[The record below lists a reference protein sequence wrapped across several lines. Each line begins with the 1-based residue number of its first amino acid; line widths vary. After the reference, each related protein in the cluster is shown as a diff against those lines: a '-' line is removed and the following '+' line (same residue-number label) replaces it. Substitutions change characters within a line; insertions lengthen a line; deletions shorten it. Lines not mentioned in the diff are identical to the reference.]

1 MSLGKLRILVV
12 DDEQATLSFL
22 KQVLPDWGFE
32 VATAESGE
40 EGVARY
46 EEEAC
51 DLVLVDLALPEI
63 DGIEVVRQLK
73 ELDPEVTTI
82 AMTGYSSIES
92 AVQAMKAGAAD
103 YLTKPFELDHLEL
116 VLTKVLEHRRQ
127 KEKLH
132 LLEQQVIQHGSFEGL
147 TGVSQPMQHIYNLIR
162 QLAENSATVLLQG
175 ETGTGKERVACAIHN
190 RSHRRGKGFI
200 PINCGALPEMILE
213 SELFGHEQGA
223 FTGAVRRK
231 YGLIEQSDGG
241 TLFLDEIEEMSPAL
255 QVKMLRT
262 LQEREVIRLGGD
274 RVIPVDF
281 RLIAA
286 TNSDLRQLMER
297 GSFRADLFYRL
308 SVVVV
313 DLPPLRARRGDIPLL
328 THHFLT
334 VYAEKNG
341 RPVREIAPEAMMILK
356 AYSWPG
362 NVREL
367 QNVIEQAVL
376 LSSREVIA
384 PEDLPEHIASS
395 AYQEGVAPQE
405 SEDIYDVSLRT
416 ARERFERQYL
426 EKVLSRAGGIV
437 AEAAR
442 RAGVQRQY
450 FYKKMKQYSIVSKA
464 FLADS

>member
-1 MSLGKLRILVV
+1 MSLDKPRILVV

-46 EEEAC
+46 VEETC
-51 DLVLVDLALPEI
+51 DLVLVDLALPET

-73 ELDPEVTTI
+73 KLDPEVTAI
-82 AMTGYSSIES
+82 VMTGYSSIES

-127 KEKLH
+127 KEKLQ
-132 LLEQQVIQHGSFEGL
+132 LLEEQVIQHGSFEGL
-147 TGVSQPMQHIYNLIR
+147 TGVSPPMQRIYNLIR
-162 QLAENSATVLLQG
+162 QLGENSATVLLQG
-175 ETGTGKERVACAIHN
+175 ETGTGKERVARAIHN
-190 RSHRRGKGFI
+190 RSRRREKGFI
-200 PINCGALPEMILE
+200 PINCGALPETILE

-231 YGLIEQSDGG
+231 YGLIEQADGG

-274 RVIPVDF
+274 QVIPLDF

-334 VYAEKNG
+334 IYAEKNG
-341 RPVREIAPEAMMILK
+341 RSVREIAPEASMLLK

-384 PEDLPEHIASS
+384 PEDLPEYIVSS
-395 AYQEGVAPQE
+395 AYQEGVGPQGD
-405 SEDIYDVSLRT
+405 EDFYDIPLRT
-416 ARERFERQYL
+416 ARERFEQQYL

-442 RAGVQRQY
+442 RAGIQRQY
-450 FYKKMKQYSIVSKA
+450 FYKKMKQYRIGPQ
-464 FLADS
+464 

>member
-1 MSLGKLRILVV
+1 MSLEKPRVLVV
-12 DDEQATLSFL
+12 DDEQATRNFL
-22 KQVLPDWGFE
+22 RQALPDWGFE
-32 VATAESGE
+32 VVMAESGE
-40 EGVARY
+40 EGMARY
-46 EEEAC
+46 REEAC
-51 DLVLVDLALPEI
+51 DLVLVDLAMPEV
-63 DGIEVVRQLK
+63 DGIEVVRQLR
-73 ELDPEVTTI
+73 ELDPEATAIV
-82 AMTGYSSIES
+82 MTGYSSIES

-103 YLTKPFELDHLEL
+103 YLTKPFELDHLEI
-116 VLTKVLEHRRQ
+116 VLTKHLEHRRQ

-132 LLEQQVIQHGSFEGL
+132 LLEEQVVKHGSFEGL
-147 TGVSQPMQHIYNLIR
+147 TGVSQPMQRVYTLIR

-175 ETGTGKERVACAIHN
+175 ETGTGKERVARAIHN

-200 PINCGALPEMILE
+200 AINCGALPETILE

-223 FTGAVRRK
+223 FTGALRRK
-231 YGLIEQSDGG
+231 HGLIEQADGG

-262 LQEREVIRLGGD
+262 LQEREVTRLGGD
-274 RVIPVDF
+274 QVIPVDF

-286 TNSDLRQLMER
+286 TNTDLRQLMER

-334 VYAEKNG
+334 VFAEKNG
-341 RPVREIAPEAMMILK
+341 KPVREITPEAVMLLK

-367 QNVIEQAVL
+367 QNAIEQAVL
-376 LSSREVIA
+376 LGKGELIGA
-384 PEDLPEHIASS
+384 KDLPEYITSS
-395 AYQEGVAPQE
+395 AYQEGAVLEDGEDFYDAP
-405 SEDIYDVSLRT
+405 LRT

-426 EKVLSRAGGIV
+426 EKALSRAGGVV

-442 RAGVQRQY
+442 RAGIQRQH
-450 FYKKMKQYSIVSKA
+450 FYKKMKQYGISQE
-464 FLADS
+464 

>member
-1 MSLGKLRILVV
+1 MSLDKPRILVV

-22 KQVLPDWGFE
+22 KQALPDWGFE
-32 VATAESGE
+32 VVTAESGE
-40 EGVARY
+40 EGITRY

-51 DLVLVDLALPEI
+51 ALVLVDLALPEI
-63 DGIEVVRQLK
+63 DGIEVIRKLK
-73 ELDPEVTTI
+73 ELDPEVTAI
-82 AMTGYSSIES
+82 VMTGYSSIES
-92 AVQAMKAGAAD
+92 AVQAVKAGAVD
-103 YLTKPFELDHLEL
+103 YLTKPFELDALEL
-116 VLTKVLEHRRQ
+116 VLTKAIEHQKQ
-127 KEKLH
+127 KEKLR
-132 LLEQQVIQHGSFEGL
+132 LLEEQVAQHGSFEGL
-147 TGVSQPMQHIYNLIR
+147 IGVSQQMQRIYSLIR

-175 ETGTGKERVACAIHN
+175 ETGTGKERVAHAIHN
-190 RSHRRGKGFI
+190 RSRRRKNGFI
-200 PINCGALPEMILE
+200 PINCGALPETILE

-231 YGLIEQSDGG
+231 YGLIEQADGG

-262 LQEREVIRLGGD
+262 LQEREVIRLGGGQ
-274 RVIPVDF
+274 VIPVDF
-281 RLIAA
+281 RLVAA
-286 TNSDLRQLMER
+286 TNSDLRLLMER

-341 RPVREIAPEAMMILK
+341 RPVREITPEAMMLLK

-367 QNVIEQAVL
+367 QNVVEQAVL

-384 PEDLPEHIASS
+384 PEDLPEHIISS
-395 AYQEGVAPQE
+395 AYQEGVASQGD
-405 SEDIYDVSLRT
+405 EDFYDVPLRA

-426 EKVLSRAGGIV
+426 EKALSRAGGIV
-437 AEAAR
+437 AEAAQ
-442 RAGVQRQY
+442 RAGIQRQY
-450 FYKKMKQYSIVSKA
+450 FYKKMKQYSIGQR
-464 FLADS
+464 